1 MSGLSTS
8 ASSPWYRSLDR
19 TQWKALVA
27 SNLGWTFDGFEVFA
41 LILTVGVALHQ
52 LLDPSQYPFIP
63 AYAGAIIAITVF
75 GWGLGGLLGGVL
87 ADYLGRKRSMT
98 LTILAY
104 SLLTG
109 LSAFAWDW
117 LSFAVLR
124 FLVGLAIGSEWATG
138 ASITAE
144 LWPAKARGKG
154 GAFLQAGYPIGSILA
169 SGVWLAIGSSGPG
182 AWRYMYLIGV
192 LPALVVFW
200 IRRNVPE
207 SPRWEESHRRRRAAY
222 DLRRQGAALDGE
234 NAALVRFTLVD
245 MFAEPAVRMRLFLT
259 FVMSLS
265 VTIGYWGVSTFVPAY
280 VGSVA
285 TAAGLPAQRYAALV
299 GLIQNLGAL
308 IGFASFGFLAD
319 AFGRKPTTILYYVM
333 CLILTPVVYLWVKD
347 IHLLLLAFAVYGF
360 FIQGCFS
367 WTPIWLPELFPT
379 RMRATAAGFI
389 FNAPR
394 LISAIAPLAA
404 GTIIV
409 GLGGYGRAATIIGM
423 FYILG
428 LIAVPFLPETRG
440 KPLPEA
446 DTLGEAGVP
455 RTA

>member
-1 MSGLSTS
+1 MSELAAHGAVPL
-8 ASSPWYRSLDR
+8 YRALDR

-52 LLDPSQYPFIP
+52 LLDPSQYQFIP
-63 AYAGAIIAITVF
+63 AYAGAVIAITVF

-117 LSFAVLR
+117 LSFGVLR

-154 GAFLQAGYPIGSILA
+154 GAFLQSGYPIGSILA
-169 SGVWLAIGSSGPG
+169 CGVWLFVSSSAPGPS
-182 AWRYMYLIGV
+182 RSMLVFHYV
-192 LPALVVFW
+192 VAL
-200 IRRNVPE
+200 
-207 SPRWEESHRRRRAAY
+207 
-222 DLRRQGAALDGE
+222 LR
-234 NAALVRFTLVD
+234 
-245 MFAEPAVRMRLFLT
+245 
-259 FVMSLS
+259 S
-265 VTIGYWGVSTFVPAY
+265 
-280 VGSVA
+280 
-285 TAAGLPAQRYAALV
+285 
-299 GLIQNLGAL
+299 IQPVCAL
-308 IGFASFGFLAD
+308 ICLVSFVFLAD
-319 AFGRKPTTILYYVM
+319 HFGRKQTTILYYLM
-333 CLILTPVVYLWVKD
+333 CLILTPLLYLGIKD
-347 IHLLLLAFAVYGF
+347 VHLLVAAFAVYGF
-360 FIQGCFS
+360 FIQGWFS

-394 LISAIAPLAA
+394 LISAIAPLIA
-404 GTIIV
+404 GTLIV
-409 GLGGYGRAATIIGM
+409 GLGGYGKAATIIGM

-428 LIAVPFLPETRG
+428 LLAAPFLPETKG
-440 KPLPEA
+440 APLPEA
-446 DTLGEAGVP
+446 DTLSHPQSGHQP
-455 RTA
+455 LRTA

>member
-1 MSGLSTS
+1 MSEVGTVGH
-8 ASSPWYRSLDR
+8 SPWYRSLSR
-19 TQWKALVA
+19 AQWKALVA

-52 LLDPSQYPFIP
+52 LLDPSQYPSIP
-63 AYAGAIIAITVF
+63 FYAGAIIAITVF

-109 LSAFAWDW
+109 VSALSWDW
-117 LSFAVLR
+117 VSFAVFR

-138 ASITAE
+138 ASIMAE

-154 GAFLQAGYPIGSILA
+154 GAFLQSGYPIGSILA
-169 SGVWLAIGSSGPG
+169 SGVWLAIGSSGPD

-192 LPALVVFW
+192 LPALIVFW
-200 IRRNVPE
+200 IRRNIPE
-207 SPRWEESHRRRRAAY
+207 SSRWEESNRRRRAAY
-222 DLRRQGAALDGE
+222 DRRRQGAPLHGE
-234 NAALVRFTLVD
+234 DAALVRFTLVD
-245 MFAEPAVRMRLFLT
+245 VFAEGAIRSRL
-259 FVMSLS
+259 
-265 VTIGYWGVSTFVPAY
+265 VSTFVPSY

-285 TAAGLPAQRYAALV
+285 TAAGLPAQRWAALA
-299 GLIQNLGAL
+299 GLVQNVGAL
-308 IGFASFGFLAD
+308 IGFSSFGFLAD
-319 AFGRKPTTILYYVM
+319 ALGRKPTTILFYLM
-333 CLILTPVVYLWVKD
+333 CLILTPIVYLWVQD
-347 IHLLLLAFAVYGF
+347 IHVLLFTLAVYGF
-360 FIQGCFS
+360 FIQGVFS

-394 LISAIAPLAA
+394 LISAAAPLIA
-404 GTIIV
+404 GSLIV
-409 GLGGYGRAATIIGM
+409 SLGGYGKTATIISL

-428 LIAVPFLPETRG
+428 LVT
-440 KPLPEA
+440 
-446 DTLGEAGVP
+446 
-455 RTA
+455 